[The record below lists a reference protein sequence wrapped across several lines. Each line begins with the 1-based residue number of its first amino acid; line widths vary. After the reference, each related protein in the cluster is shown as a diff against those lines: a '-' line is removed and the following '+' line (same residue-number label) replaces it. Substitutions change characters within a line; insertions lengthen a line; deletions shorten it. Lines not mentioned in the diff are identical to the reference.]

1 MRCSSMDFSKA
12 CILVVDDSPFIITKL
27 KKMLQDDYTVVSV
40 SSGQEALHFL
50 ELKNVD
56 LILLDLLLP
65 DLSGYDVC
73 KQLKNNDKTKNI
85 PVIFI
90 SVKDAIDDQLNG
102 FELGAIDY
110 IVKPVVEPILK
121 AKIKNYLELK
131 KRNDKLERSALV
143 DELTNIAN
151 RRYFNKAL
159 NQAWNHALRKHGYLS
174 LLFIDIDFFKAYNDF
189 YGHLEGDHCLQQVA
203 NALKKSIH
211 RPNDMAARHGGEEFT
226 VILPDTNVP
235 GAVKIAQHINNNIA
249 NLKIPHVM
257 SKTNTYVTVSTGIIS
272 MIPTNTL
279 NCIDFV
285 NKADMAMYESK
296 KNGRNRIT
304 VIDADLNK

>member
-1 MRCSSMDFSKA
+1 MDFSKA
-12 CILVVDDSPFIITKL
+12 CILVVDDSPFIINKL
-27 KKMLQDDYTVVSV
+27 KKMLQDDYIVVSV
-40 SSGQEALHFL
+40 LSGQEALHFL
-50 ELKNVD
+50 ELKNAD
-56 LILLDLLLP
+56 LILLDLVLP

-110 IVKPVVEPILK
+110 IVKPVIEPILK

-131 KRNDKLERSALV
+131 KRNDKLERTSFF

-151 RRYFNKAL
+151 RRYFNKVL
-159 NQAWNHALRKHGYLS
+159 NQEWKQALRNHVSLS

-189 YGHLEGDHCLQQVA
+189 YGHIEGDHCLQQIA
-203 NALKKSIH
+203 HALKKSIH
-211 RPNDMAARHGGEEFT
+211 RANDLAARYGGEEFT
-226 VILPDTNVP
+226 VILPDTNIP

-249 NLKIPHVM
+249 NLKTPHVM
-257 SKTNTYVTVSTGIIS
+257 SKINAYVTVSIGIIS
-272 MIPTNTL
+272 VIPTNTL

-304 VIDADLNK
+304 VIDADFNK